1 MKNSEAAR
9 AWAAFF
15 IFSRRLMMTQ
25 QHLNGAGDNPANWGG
40 YPPHTAL
47 EPDGVLFPK
56 LETPV
61 EGNLQAN

>member
-1 MKNSEAAR
+1 
-9 AWAAFF
+9 
-15 IFSRRLMMTQ
+15 MTQ